1 VLADYKQALEALV
14 EVETRMAEV
23 LEELGLAELVTSI
36 RGVSVVGAAAI
47 LAETGDPARFDD
59 AKAVVKHAGL
69 CPRDNASGA
78 FAGKTTISG
87 RGRPLLRLAAWR
99 AVWGALPHNSVFAA
113 RYAHLTSRQHN
124 RLSDGQAR
132 SAVAAALLRQLWVVC
147 VYRIPWELAVASGT
161 ARREVTDAA

>member
-1 VLADYKQALEALV
+1 MLTDFKQALAALA
-14 EVETRMAEV
+14 EVEGRMAKV
-23 LEELGLAELVTSI
+23 LAELGLAELVTSI

-47 LAETGDPARFDD
+47 LAETGDPTRFDD

-99 AVWGALPHNSVFAA
+99 AVGARCRTTRCAPPA
-113 RYAHLTSRQHN
+113 T
-124 RLSDGQAR
+124 
-132 SAVAAALLRQLWVVC
+132 
-147 VYRIPWELAVASGT
+147 PT
-161 ARREVTDAA
+161 